1 MGGGLKE
8 VERKFAVDPA
18 FVLPALGQLPG
29 VTAVSEPERVTL
41 EAVYY
46 DSDDLRLAQNRIT
59 LRRRTGGHDEG
70 WHLKLPL
77 RAGEREEIQRPLDAA
92 PTGTE
97 DRSTGT
103 DRAPAVN
110 PTPEVSAAA
119 QVAGPGPVLNPV
131 DAVDAVDT
139 GTHAEGAA
147 HTPPDDLVDLVR
159 VHLRGARLR
168 PVARLVTTRTAVW
181 LRDAAGADLAE
192 VVDDQVSAQTLGP
205 AAHRGRKREDRE
217 RNQWREIE
225 VERVG
230 AGDVS
235 LLDDVGA
242 ILTAAGASASPDSSK
257 LSRVLGPAL
266 AQQRRSDVL
275 PSPGKLRLRSPAGE
289 VVGAYLAAQV
299 EALLA
304 ADPHVRLDVPDA
316 VHKMRVATRRFR
328 STLRTFAPMFDAE
341 RAAYL
346 DGELRDLAGALSAA
360 RDAEVMVEYFD
371 GRVASL
377 PAELVR
383 GPVAEVIDS
392 QLLVGQEQARTEALA
407 MLRSER
413 YLTLVADLK
422 DLVRGLLQE
431 PATELKEPA
440 AQPARVVLPR
450 LIGRVDSR
458 LTRKVNAALATPPGH
473 ERDVQLHSARKQAK
487 RLRYAAETAGPVF
500 GPDAVAFARLA
511 EQIQELLGTHQD
523 ATVAQEL
530 LRQWGTSAADA
541 GETTAFTIGLLL
553 GLEEYRARTAER
565 DFIDF
570 WPEASRRRHR
580 RWLY

>member
-1 MGGGLKE
+1 MGGGLRE

-29 VTAVSEPERVTL
+29 VTAVSEPEKATL

-77 RAGEREEIQRPLDAA
+77 RVGEREEIQRPLDAA
-92 PTGTE
+92 
-97 DRSTGT
+97 D
-103 DRAPAVN
+103 
-110 PTPEVSAAA
+110 
-119 QVAGPGPVLNPV
+119 
-131 DAVDAVDT
+131 
-139 GTHAEGAA
+139 
-147 HTPPDDLVDLVR
+147 TPPDDLVDLVC
-159 VHLRGARLR
+159 VHLRGVPLR
-168 PVARLVTTRTAVW
+168 PVARLVTDRTSVR
-181 LRDAAGADLAE
+181 LRDAAGTDRAE
-192 VVDDQVSAQTLGP
+192 VVDDQVSAQTLGAAARQGKDP
-205 AAHRGRKREDRE
+205 AEGAQGAEGE
-217 RNQWREIE
+217 RQQWREIE

-230 AGDVS
+230 TGDVG
-235 LLDDVGA
+235 LLDEVGA

-266 AQQRRSDVL
+266 ARQRRSEAL
-275 PSPGKLRLRSPAGE
+275 PSSGKLRLKSPAGE

-299 EALLA
+299 QALLA

-328 STLRTFAPMFDAE
+328 STLRTFAPMFDAG

-360 RDAEVMVEYFD
+360 RDCEVMVEYFD

-377 PAELVR
+377 PDELVR
-383 GPVAEVIDS
+383 GPVTEAIDS
-392 QLLVGQEQARTEALA
+392 QLLAGREQARTEALA

-413 YLTLVADLK
+413 YLILVADLK
-422 DLVRGLLQE
+422 ELVRGLLKE
-431 PATELKEPA
+431 PATELREPA
-440 AQPARVVLPR
+440 AQPARAVLPK
-450 LIGRVDSR
+450 LIGRADSR

-487 RLRYAAETAGPVF
+487 RLRYAAETAGAVF
-500 GPDAVAFARLA
+500 GPDALAFARLA

-523 ATVAQEL
+523 ATIAQGL
-530 LRQWGTSAADA
+530 LRQWGTSAAEA
-541 GETTAFTIGLLL
+541 GEATTFTLGLLL
-553 GLEEYRARTAER
+553 GLEECRARTAER

-570 WPEASRRRHR
+570 WPEASHRRHR
-580 RWLY
+580 RWLH